1 VQGGSKE
8 KKMKRTLTLWL
19 SLVALALVPV
29 LAQEPAKPTGKIHGT
44 VTNPTGAPQQGGVIA
59 LVATTRA
66 ASGPGLKEQTAEVA
80 TLPVDQNGQFTGTV
94 PVGIYRVNYRSP
106 GMPND
111 KEADHVEKVEV
122 KVDATAEVN
131 IDMSR
136 KEYIE
141 QLPADQKRQLE
152 EMREKNKAAM
162 AVNAV
167 IKNLNAD
174 LKLTEQ
180 DLKEADG
187 AHAAAVAALGA
198 GASKT
203 DIDAKEAEIKK
214 AKFEEVETIML
225 KDTGAKPDASVLWAR
240 LGQAQVGLKK
250 YDEAE
255 VTFKKALELET
266 SGKKTNPAI
275 EGLAQ
280 SELGEIFARTGKV
293 EEANAAYDAAA
304 KLFPTQAGFY
314 FRNEAII
321 FSQVGNATAQLA
333 AAEKAI
339 AIDPKAAVPYYL
351 KGQALVG
358 QTTVDEKTHKL
369 VPPEGCAEA
378 YQKYLELD
386 PNGPYSAEVK
396 GVLAGFNQVI
406 SSGFKAEPDKKK
418 KK

>member
-1 VQGGSKE
+1 
-8 KKMKRTLTLWL
+8 MKRTITLWL
-19 SLVALALVPV
+19 SLVAIALVPV
-29 LAQEPAKPTGKIHGT
+29 LAQGSAKPTGKIHGT
-44 VTNPTGAPQQGGVIA
+44 VTNPTGAPQQGGVVA

-66 ASGPGLKEQTAEVA
+66 ASGPGLKAQVAEVG
-80 TLPVDQNGQFTGTV
+80 TLPVDQNGQFTGEV
-94 PVGIYRVNYRSP
+94 PADIYRVIYRSP
-106 GMPND
+106 GMPAD

-122 KVDATAEVN
+122 KANATVEVS

-136 KEYIE
+136 KEYID
-141 QLPADQKRQLE
+141 QLPADQRRQLE
-152 EMREKNKAAM
+152 EMREKNKTALAA
-162 AVNAV
+162 NAV
-167 IKNLNAD
+167 IKNLNND
-174 LKLTEQ
+174 LKVTEL

-198 GASKT
+198 GASKA

-214 AKFEEVETIML
+214 AKFEDVETIMR
-225 KDTGAKPDASVLWAR
+225 KDATAKPDASVLWAR

-255 VTFKKALELET
+255 ITFKKVLALET
-266 SGKKTNPAI
+266 TVKKTNPAL

-293 EEANAAYDAAA
+293 DEANAAYDAAA
-304 KLFPTQAGFY
+304 KLFPTEAAFY

-321 FSQVGNATAQLA
+321 FSQVNNATAQLA

-339 AIDPKAAVPYYL
+339 AADPKSPVPYYL

-358 QTTVDEKTHKL
+358 QSAPDPTTHKL
-369 VPPEGCAEA
+369 TPPAGCKEA

-386 PNGPYSAEVK
+386 PKGLYAAEVK
-396 GVLAGFNQVI
+396 GILSAFDQVI
-406 SSGFKAEPDKKK
+406 GSGFQNAPEKKK